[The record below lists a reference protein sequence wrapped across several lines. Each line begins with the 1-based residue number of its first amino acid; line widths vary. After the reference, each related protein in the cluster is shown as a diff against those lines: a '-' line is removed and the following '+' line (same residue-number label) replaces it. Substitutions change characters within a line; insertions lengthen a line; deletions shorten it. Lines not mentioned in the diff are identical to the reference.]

1 MALKGAAAPPATYEC
16 EHFEGDNRLRT
27 VVATSK
33 QKTRWINPATVKLRH
48 RIGRGPFGETWL
60 ATLRG
65 SREDYGE
72 YHEVVVKM
80 LHPVKEDHM
89 RVLLDKLDDLFSKCQ
104 GVEGVCCLQGIS
116 AMNGKVGEVLLV
128 FLGSVGD
135 KMARHKGGKLSLSN
149 AFSWQFSV
157 RANFYRIG
165 TPNYMAPEQ
174 WRPEVRGPISF
185 ETDSWGFACSIVEM
199 LTGVQPCGLP
209 PPIENVL
216 LGCFEYDFR
225 SRPLMTDILR
235 VFKSLQNAIHSG
247 GWTGLE
253 SIIPAE
259 KSSSGYTEW
268 FLSKD
273 DLQVGDMVR
282 SRKPANS
289 CKPENMDV
297 PEGTVVGLEHCTER
311 DGFVLVRVHGIHD
324 PLKVHISSLERVTFG
339 LAAGDWVRMK
349 EEDKRHSPVGILHSI
364 HRDGNVAVGFIG
376 LETLRNGKSSELQM
390 AESYSIAGGAWAT
403 GRICWVLPNGC
414 LVVKFP
420 GRIEED
426 YFLADPAEVEAVTFS
441 TCPGMVKKYQHLEDH
456 HWVVRPLL
464 IALGL
469 FAAKEMGIFC
479 WKKKGMAGKVSAALP
494 AASEYE
500 QTTMW
505 INPATLKLG
514 HRIGTGPFGETWL
527 AMLRRSMEDYD
538 YYEYHEVAVKMLHPV
553 KEDHMRVLLDKLDD
567 LFSKCQGVE
576 GVCFLQGI
584 SVMNGKICLVMK
596 SYGGSVGDKMAR
608 LDGGKLSLVNALRYI
623 INLAQ
628 GILELH
634 SKQILLLNLKPFNFL
649 LDESDQAVVGDVG
662 IPYIL
667 LGITLPSSDLAHRI
681 GTPNYMAPEQ
691 WQPEGRGTLSF
702 KTDSWGFA
710 CSIVEMLTGVQPW
723 CGKSVDE
730 IYDAVVR
737 KQEKPFIPS
746 GLPITIENF
755 LRDCFEYDFRSRPPM
770 TDILRV
776 FKRTLAIGYCMRL
789 LQLAILQDAVLIG
802 VRTAL
807 ESIIPAE
814 NSGSGYTECFLSKD
828 YLKVGDEVRF
838 RMRANTST
846 VPDGMVMGLEHS
858 TERNGFALVK
868 LFGIVG
874 HFRVRISSLERVTL
888 DLVARKWVPTEEE
901 DKRHSP
907 VGILRS
913 ILRDG
918 NVAVETLWK
927 GDSSELQMAESY
939 STGQF
944 VRLKGNVLIPRFE
957 WPRKMG
963 GAWATGR
970 IFDVLPSGCLV
981 VKCPGWLPFGSKI
994 FLADPAE
1001 VEAVTS
1007 IHHWVVKTL
1016 LIVSGLFIAKKMGW
1030 LSWLPPLVANYLF
1043 QRWCY
1048 C

>member
-1 MALKGAAAPPATYEC
+1 MALKGAYEC
-16 EHFEGDNRLRT
+16 EHFEGDNRLPT

-33 QKTRWINPATVKLRH
+33 QKTRWINPATLKLRH

-116 AMNGKVGEVLLV
+116 AMNGKVGEVCLV
-128 FLGSVGD
+128 MKFYEGSVGD

-157 RANFYRIG
+157 RANFYRYIINLAQGILELHSKEILLLNLKPFNFLLDEYNQAMLGDVGIPFILLGIPLPSSDLARRIG

-174 WRPEVRGPISF
+174 WQPEVRGPISF

-199 LTGVQPCGLP
+199 LTGVQPWCGKSAHEIYDAVVRKQKKPCIPSGLP

-235 VFKSLQNAIHSG
+235 VFKSLQNAVHSG

-289 CKPENMDV
+289 CKPDNMDV
-297 PEGTVVGLEHCTER
+297 PEGTVVGLEHSTER

-324 PLKVHISSLERVTFG
+324 PLRVHVSSLERVTFG

-376 LETLRNGKSSELQM
+376 LETLRKGKSSELQM
-390 AESYSIAGGAWAT
+390 AESYSIGKFVRLKDNVLSPRFEWPRKAGGAWAT

-426 YFLADPAEVEAVTFS
+426 YSLADPAEVEAVTFS

-479 WKKKGMAGKVSAALP
+479 WKK
-494 AASEYE
+494 SEG
-500 QTTMW
+500 W
-505 INPATLKLG
+505 I
-514 HRIGTGPFGETWL
+514 
-527 AMLRRSMEDYD
+527 
-538 YYEYHEVAVKMLHPV
+538 
-553 KEDHMRVLLDKLDD
+553 
-567 LFSKCQGVE
+567 
-576 GVCFLQGI
+576 
-584 SVMNGKICLVMK
+584 
-596 SYGGSVGDKMAR
+596 
-608 LDGGKLSLVNALRYI
+608 
-623 INLAQ
+623 
-628 GILELH
+628 
-634 SKQILLLNLKPFNFL
+634 KP
-649 LDESDQAVVGDVG
+649 E
-662 IPYIL
+662 
-667 LGITLPSSDLAHRI
+667 
-681 GTPNYMAPEQ
+681 E
-691 WQPEGRGTLSF
+691 
-702 KTDSWGFA
+702 
-710 CSIVEMLTGVQPW
+710 
-723 CGKSVDE
+723 
-730 IYDAVVR
+730 
-737 KQEKPFIPS
+737 
-746 GLPITIENF
+746 
-755 LRDCFEYDFRSRPPM
+755 
-770 TDILRV
+770 
-776 FKRTLAIGYCMRL
+776 
-789 LQLAILQDAVLIG
+789 
-802 VRTAL
+802 L
-807 ESIIPAE
+807 ESQ
-814 NSGSGYTECFLSKD
+814 
-828 YLKVGDEVRF
+828 LK
-838 RMRANTST
+838 
-846 VPDGMVMGLEHS
+846 
-858 TERNGFALVK
+858 
-868 LFGIVG
+868 
-874 HFRVRISSLERVTL
+874 
-888 DLVARKWVPTEEE
+888 
-901 DKRHSP
+901 
-907 VGILRS
+907 
-913 ILRDG
+913 
-918 NVAVETLWK
+918 
-927 GDSSELQMAESY
+927 
-939 STGQF
+939 
-944 VRLKGNVLIPRFE
+944 
-957 WPRKMG
+957 
-963 GAWATGR
+963 
-970 IFDVLPSGCLV
+970 
-981 VKCPGWLPFGSKI
+981 
-994 FLADPAE
+994 
-1001 VEAVTS
+1001 
-1007 IHHWVVKTL
+1007 
-1016 LIVSGLFIAKKMGW
+1016 
-1030 LSWLPPLVANYLF
+1030 
-1043 QRWCY
+1043 
-1048 C
+1048 